1 VSIFSFQHGSKT
13 VHLIDTPGFNDTT
26 LSESEV
32 LQEIAYWLSAA
43 YGKADAKPECRF
55 RLNGIIYLHS
65 IADVRWSGST
75 RRSLNMLRTIC
86 GPENYD
92 AIVLTTTFWDEVDKA
107 AGDTREAQLLSDMN
121 KWDQLVHKSPKSFVR
136 RHDQGYKTAMSI
148 IDLIV
153 KRDTKHELLIQ
164 KELAKPGATLY
175 DTTAGRE
182 AQLLWEKDIKQFQ
195 EELTHAKEAF
205 TASQQRSGATF
216 TNEMRSLNSSINER
230 KSALKD
236 LLLPKQEL
244 ENRWVSKNSREVEL
258 LQQKIIECHKT
269 IENLLQRSSTST
281 SLSSSGSDTGVYQR
295 PPRDASASSSEES
308 LLLAQQQHRQKELMA
323 QKMAKLTARSMH
335 VGVAS
340 ALFGGVSAG
349 LAVLPLLP
357 YLALCCVM

>member
-1 VSIFSFQHGSKT
+1 MSIFSFQHGSKT

-26 LSESEV
+26 RSESEV
-32 LQEIAYWLSAA
+32 LQEIAYWLFAA
-43 YGKADAKPECRF
+43 YGKADTKPECRF

-65 IADVRWSGST
+65 IAEVRWSGSA

-92 AIVLTTTFWDEVDKA
+92 AVVLTTTFWDEVDKA
-107 AGDTREAQLLSDMN
+107 SGNMREAQLLSDMK
-121 KWDQLVHKSPKSFVR
+121 KWGQLVHRSPKSFVR
-136 RHDQGYKTAMSI
+136 LHDQGYKTAMSI
-148 IDLIV
+148 IYLIV

-164 KELAKPGATLY
+164 KELAKPDATLY
-175 DTTAGRE
+175 KTTAGRE

-195 EELTHAKEAF
+195 EELSQVKEAL
-205 TASQQRSGATF
+205 TASQQRSDATS
-216 TNEMRSLNSSINER
+216 TDEMKNLNSSINER

-236 LLLPKQEL
+236 LLLPKEEL

-269 IENLLQRSSTST
+269 IDNLLKRSSTST
-281 SLSSSGSDTGVYQR
+281 SLSSSGSDSGVYQR
-295 PPRDASASSSEES
+295 PPKDESASSSSVES
-308 LLLAQQQHRQKELMA
+308 LLSAQEQQRQKALMA
-323 QKMAKLTARSMH
+323 QKMAKLTARSMR

-349 LAVLPLLP
+349 LAMLPLLP
-357 YLALCCVM
+357 LCCVM